1 MVPGRDHADNRP
13 DDAHE
18 SVMTALTADEK
29 RELLALAEERAR
41 RHSRRRA
48 RVDLFYLLTE
58 VLGRKDI
65 NRPWLKDRC
74 AEVQASPNGHLDLWA
89 REHYK
94 STIITFGK
102 TIQDI
107 LASHGD
113 DPLPEWNGREATI
126 GIFSHTRP
134 IAKGFLRQIKM
145 EFERNQRLHALFPD
159 IFWDDTRKAPKWS
172 EDDGIVVK
180 RKSNPKE
187 ATVEAWGLV
196 DGQPTSKHF
205 LVMVYDD
212 IVTRESVTSPE
223 MIAKTTSALELSYNL
238 GTDGG
243 VKRFIGTR
251 YHYNDS
257 YKTVMD
263 RGTAA
268 QRLHSATEDGT
279 VDGEPVLLTREAL
292 ADKRR
297 DMGPYTFGCQMLQD
311 PKADETQGFCEDWL
325 RYYKDDASSGTNRY
339 ILADPA
345 SGKRKTNDYTSFWV
359 LGLASDGN
367 YYVLDMVRDRL
378 NLTQRGKLL
387 MQLHRR
393 WKPLQTRYER
403 YGMMADIE
411 YIRTLQETE
420 NYRFEITEVAG
431 QTSKPDRI
439 KRLIPLFEQGKVYF
453 PETLHKTNYEGTVED
468 LVNIFVQQEYK
479 PFPVSLHDDM
489 LDALSRIAEPD
500 LALSW
505 PESGAQPIAL
515 DSYPV
520 DY

>member
-1 MVPGRDHADNRP
+1 MNAVLA
-13 DDAHE
+13 
-18 SVMTALTADEK
+18 VDER
-29 RELLALAEERAR
+29 REMLALLEERER
-41 RHSRRRA
+41 RDSRRRA

-65 NRPWLKDRC
+65 KRPWLEERC

-134 IAKGFLRQIKM
+134 IAKGFLRQIKL

-159 IFWDDTRKAPKWS
+159 IFWGDTRKAPKWS

-251 YHYNDS
+251 FRS
-257 YKTVMD
+257 ARCRKA
-263 RGTAA
+263 RGTKLPFAFSIRRARAA
-268 QRLHSATEDGT
+268 LGRRDSAGELQGHPRRP
-279 VDGEPVLLTREAL
+279 VDGRPPENPRGPRHP
-292 ADKRR
+292 DRR
-297 DMGPYTFGCQMLQD
+297 DTG
-311 PKADETQGFCEDWL
+311 
-325 RYYKDDASSGTNRY
+325 R
-339 ILADPA
+339 
-345 SGKRKTNDYTSFWV
+345 
-359 LGLASDGN
+359 
-367 YYVLDMVRDRL
+367 
-378 NLTQRGKLL
+378 
-387 MQLHRR
+387 HR
-393 WKPLQTRYER
+393 P
-403 YGMMADIE
+403 
-411 YIRTLQETE
+411 
-420 NYRFEITEVAG
+420 
-431 QTSKPDRI
+431 
-439 KRLIPLFEQGKVYF
+439 
-453 PETLHKTNYEGTVED
+453 
-468 LVNIFVQQEYK
+468 
-479 PFPVSLHDDM
+479 
-489 LDALSRIAEPD
+489 
-500 LALSW
+500 
-505 PESGAQPIAL
+505 
-515 DSYPV
+515 
-520 DY
+520 

>member
-1 MVPGRDHADNRP
+1 MSN
-13 DDAHE
+13 
-18 SVMTALTADEK
+18 LTTDEK
-29 RELLALAEERAR
+29 RELLALAEERVR
-41 RHSRRRA
+41 RESRKRA
-48 RVDLFYLLTE
+48 RTDLFYLLTE
-58 VLGRKDI
+58 VLSRKDI
-65 NRPWLKDRC
+65 DRPWLKSRC
-74 AEVQASPNGHLDLWA
+74 EEVNASPNGHLDLWA

-113 DPLPEWNGREATI
+113 NPLPEWNGREVTI

-145 EFERNQRLHALFPD
+145 EFERNARLHVLFPD
-159 IFWDDTRKAPKWS
+159 IFWSDTRKAPKWS

-187 ATVEAWGLV
+187 ATIEAWGLV

-205 LVMVYDD
+205 FVMVYDD

-263 RGTAA
+263 RSTAE
-268 QRLHSATEDGT
+268 QRLHPATEDGT
-279 VDGEPVLLTREAL
+279 IDGEPVLLTREAL
-292 ADKRR
+292 AEKRR

-311 PKADETQGFCEDWL
+311 PKADETQGFREDWL
-325 RYYKDDASSGTNRY
+325 RYYKADASAGTNRY
-339 ILADPA
+339 ILVDPA
-345 SGKRKTNDYTSFWV
+345 SGKRKTNDYTSMWV
-359 LGLASDGN
+359 VGLAPDGN
-367 YYVLDMVRDRL
+367 YNVLDMVRDRL
-378 NLTQRGKLL
+378 NLTQRGKLV
-387 MQLHRR
+387 MQLHRK
-393 WKPLQTRYER
+393 WKPLQVRYER

-411 YIRTLQETE
+411 YIRTLQDAE
-420 NYRFEITEVAG
+420 NYRFEVTEVGG

-439 KRLIPLFEQGKVYF
+439 KRLIPLFEQGKVYL

-468 LVNIFVQQEYK
+468 LVSIFVQQEYK

-489 LDALSRIAEPD
+489 LDALARIAEPD
-500 LALSW
+500 LPTVW
-505 PESGAQPIAL
+505 PKSGPGKKLNFTSEFA
-515 DSYPV
+515 
-520 DY
+520 